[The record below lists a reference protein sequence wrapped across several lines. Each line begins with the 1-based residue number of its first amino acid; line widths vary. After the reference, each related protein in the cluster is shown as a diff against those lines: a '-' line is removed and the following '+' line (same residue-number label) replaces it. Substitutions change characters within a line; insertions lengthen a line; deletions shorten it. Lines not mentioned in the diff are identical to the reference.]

1 MLEPKPDFDY
11 QAVCRYLQHKH
22 EIATKKRQFLWQQAT
37 LDTQVIV
44 NRIIECYQP
53 KRIIQWGS
61 LLKAQHFSEVSDI
74 DLAIEGV
81 GSVEFLGLLA
91 LAEDCTDFPLDIL
104 RRENVDPAFQATLLA
119 KGKILYEQ
127 R

>member
-1 MLEPKPDFDY
+1 MPEQKPDFDY
-11 QAVCRYLQHKH
+11 HAVCRYLQNKHKTVA
-22 EIATKKRQFLWQQAT
+22 EKRLALWRQAIS
-37 LDTQVIV
+37 DTQIIV
-44 NRIIECYQP
+44 NRIIECYHP

-61 LLKAQHFSEVSDI
+61 LLKAQHFSEASDI

-91 LAEDCTDFPLDIL
+91 LAEDCTDFPLDVL
-104 RRENVDPAFQATLLA
+104 RWENVDPAFQATILA

-127 R
+127 K

>member
-1 MLEPKPDFDY
+1 MTEPQTNFDY
-11 QAVCRYLQHKH
+11 QAVCRYLQNKHKVVA
-22 EIATKKRQFLWQQAT
+22 EQRLTLWRQAT
-37 LDTQVIV
+37 LETQIIV

-61 LLKAQHFSEVSDI
+61 LLNAQHFSAASDI

-81 GSVEFLGLLA
+81 GAIEFFGLLA

-104 RRENVDPAFQATLLA
+104 RWENVDPAFQATILM